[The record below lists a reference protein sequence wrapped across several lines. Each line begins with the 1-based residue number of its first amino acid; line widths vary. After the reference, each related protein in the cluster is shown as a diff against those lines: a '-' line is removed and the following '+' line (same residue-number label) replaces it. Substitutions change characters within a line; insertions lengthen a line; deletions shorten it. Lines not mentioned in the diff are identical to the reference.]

1 MKLENQVCS
10 PEQAAQLKTL
20 GIAQEL
26 SLFHYLSDNRLTLLN
41 NRGKYVD
48 VNTGAHHSYWA
59 KTAAFTGA
67 ELGEMLGSE
76 VMTEL
81 EPGIEQHVWHCRD
94 KVNYQV
100 AFTASTEAQAKAEI
114 LIWLL
119 ETGHRTAEEVNS
131 ALAAN

>member
-10 PEQAAQLKTL
+10 PEQATQLKAL

-26 SLFHYLSDNRLTLLN
+26 SLVHYLRDNRLCLLN
-41 NRGKYVD
+41 SRGKYVD
-48 VNTGAHHSYWA
+48 VDSGAHYSYQE
-59 KTAAFTGA
+59 KTAAFTGP

-94 KVNYQV
+94 EVNYQV
-100 AFTASTEAQAKAEI
+100 AFPASTEAQAKAEM
-114 LIWLL
+114 LIWML
-119 ETGHRTAEEVNS
+119 EKGHRTAEEVNS